1 MSVNRHFISIAYLSS
16 VFGLCIPVAVVR
28 GQGLAVLPAD
38 SEVTWNYR
46 GPRDTP
52 GATTALYSET
62 TDSGFFAAQ
71 TRNHTTGF
79 SDDLPG
85 AQSIFSDFSN
95 PGGNGLPMSINSF
108 SFQYT
113 LHASITQLPVT
124 ATVRF
129 IGIGFQVNFITAEY
143 GKFVIPDLVTGTVIQ
158 SLTLDEKIVVP
169 ANVWMEVAFSP
180 VPDLAATT
188 RAEDVG
194 WGIAADIHSEGAPAM
209 GNSDDFFL
217 FTNGNPVGGIAGAP
231 FTQFNYTPILP
242 STDPNYTLP
251 GNFLFTLNGKKI
263 PEPMTLGLLLM
274 ALTGLTTLRGRR

>member
-1 MSVNRHFISIAYLSS
+1 MSVHCLLNRIGCLCWAL
-16 VFGLCIPVAVVR
+16 GLCIPVGVVR
-28 GQGLAVLPAD
+28 GDGVAVLPAD

-71 TRNHTTGF
+71 NWYGTTGI

-85 AQSIFSDFSN
+85 AQSVFTN
-95 PGGNGLPMSINSF
+95 PSGNGLPMSINSF

-113 LHASITQLPVT
+113 LHASVTQLPVT

-129 IGIGFQVNFITAEY
+129 IGIGLLANFITAEY
-143 GKFVIPDLVTGTVIQ
+143 AKFVIPDLATGTVIQ
-158 SLTLDEKIVVP
+158 SVTLADKIVVP
-169 ANVWMEVAFSP
+169 ANVWMEVGFSP
-180 VPDLAATT
+180 VSDLAATT
-188 RAEDVG
+188 RTEDVG
-194 WGIAADIHSEGAPAM
+194 WGLAADIHSEGAPAM
-209 GNSDDFFL
+209 GNSGDVFL
-217 FTNGNPVGGIAGAP
+217 VTNGLAVGSSLPGNLFGG
-231 FTQFNYTPILP
+231 YTPILP
-242 STDPNYTLP
+242 STDPNYSLP

-274 ALTGLTTLRGRR
+274 ALTGLTTLRRRG